1 MASMGSIRDVMQ
13 LTLDEDEE
21 ACTYALHLA
30 IGSVLPMALK
40 AAIELELLEIIVRA
54 GPGAMLSPA
63 DIAAKLPTANPQ
75 AAVMVDRIL
84 RLLAAYSVV
93 SCTVEAG
100 DDGRPSHKYGA
111 ARVCKY
117 LTKNEDGVSLAS
129 MSLMNQDKVLME
141 SWYYLKDAVLEGG
154 IPFNKATGMAP
165 FEYHGSDPRFNRL
178 FNDSMRGHS
187 TILMKKLLQVYCG
200 FDSIKVLVDVGGG
213 IGATLHMITSRHSHV
228 KGVNFDLPHV
238 ICEAPP
244 YPGVEYVSGD
254 MFIGIPS
261 GDAIFLKWIL
271 HDWSDEH
278 CVKILKNCWKA
289 LPEKGK
295 VIVLESVLPTIQEST
310 PQAKCVYETD
320 VIMLAHC
327 DGGRE
332 RTQKEFQDLARDASF
347 SGFNITYLFA
357 ATWVMEFTK

>member
-1 MASMGSIRDVMQ
+1 MH
-13 LTLDEDEE
+13 
-21 ACTYALHLA
+21 TYALHLA

-100 DDGRPSHKYGA
+100 DDGRPRISTA
-111 ARVCKY
+111 PRVCKY

-129 MSLMNQDKVLME
+129 MSLMNQDKVLMGKLVIRRE
-141 SWYYLKDAVLEGG
+141 RCGVGRKAAS
-154 IPFNKATGMAP
+154 PFNNATGMAP

-200 FDSIKVLVDVGGG
+200 FDSIEVLVDVGGG
-213 IGATLHMITSRHSHV
+213 IGATLHMITSRHSTSRASTSTFLMSSVRHHPTQEWSMLV
-228 KGVNFDLPHV
+228 E
-238 ICEAPP
+238 IC
-244 YPGVEYVSGD
+244 
-254 MFIGIPS
+254 
-261 GDAIFLKWIL
+261 L
-271 HDWSDEH
+271 
-278 CVKILKNCWKA
+278 
-289 LPEKGK
+289 
-295 VIVLESVLPTIQEST
+295 
-310 PQAKCVYETD
+310 
-320 VIMLAHC
+320 
-327 DGGRE
+327 
-332 RTQKEFQDLARDASF
+332 
-347 SGFNITYLFA
+347 
-357 ATWVMEFTK
+357 